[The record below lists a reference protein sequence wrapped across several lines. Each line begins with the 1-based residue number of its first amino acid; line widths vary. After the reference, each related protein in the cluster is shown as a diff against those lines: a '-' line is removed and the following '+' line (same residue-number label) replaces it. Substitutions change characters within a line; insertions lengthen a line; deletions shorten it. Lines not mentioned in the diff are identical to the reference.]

1 MNKRWIAVIAGGI
14 MALCL
19 AGCSSGMSDEYIT
32 IKKYKKLEIPKI
44 EKMEVTDDLVESAV
58 NSRLAADQEEEE
70 VTGRAAENGDIVDI
84 DYTGTV
90 DGVAFDG
97 GTASGVRL
105 TLGSG
110 RFITAE
116 GDYKGFEEQIVGHN
130 PGDSF
135 DIQVKFPEDYRDEK
149 MAGVVANFHITLNGI
164 YENKLPE
171 LTDEWVKENS
181 EESKTVEE
189 FKEEI
194 RRQMEENSEQQVTN
208 SLQTAALEALLE
220 ETEVKKFPEDE
231 VEAEYKTTE
240 DSYKRL
246 ADGYGMEF
254 EEFLETYMKM
264 SMEDFQ
270 KRTQESSEKIVK
282 ANLACRLLAEKK
294 KLEPTEEEFEK
305 EIKKYAEDAD
315 YDDVDEFK
323 ERMGEEM
330 LKNAIRQRKVAD
342 YVAEK
347 CIQVE
352 SQE

>member
-70 VTGRAAENGDIVDI
+70 VTGRAAENGDTVDI

-110 RFITAE
+110 KFITAE

-189 FKEEI
+189 FKEEV
-194 RRQMEENSEQQVTN
+194 RRQMEENSEQQAAN

>member
-70 VTGRAAENGDIVDI
+70 VTGRAAENGDTVDI

-110 RFITAE
+110 KFITAE

-189 FKEEI
+189 FKEEV
-194 RRQMEENSEQQVTN
+194 RRQMEENSEQQAAN

-264 SMEDFQ
+264 SMEDFE

-282 ANLACRLLAEKK
+282 ANLACRLLAQKK

-305 EIKKYAEDAD
+305 EIEKYAEDAD